1 MPTTG
6 SYHWTRRRTRRPNAV
21 RTPFLPPRTSQP
33 RDARPDA
40 PRRSPPPPPFS
51 ARLPI
56 LNNDLV
62 RLRIT
67 AARFQEHEPGPP
79 RDRIKVVDGV
89 AVPIAEDEDEMLPG
103 YLLEVRLR
111 AQARARPPPRPS
123 PQRPLTDA
131 PTPLH
136 PSQATIAEQ
145 GLGVTAWWPAGE
157 EEDDDTAPV
166 DETTDVGS

>member
-1 MPTTG
+1 M
-6 SYHWTRRRTRRPNAV
+6 